1 MSRVM
6 PGSTSDILA
15 FESSTIY
22 HELEGGL
29 LAPGLCLF
37 GDNAYINSSF
47 MATPFSNISGGSK
60 DAYNFYHSQLRI
72 NIECAFGR
80 FVHRWSILR
89 APMPMN
95 ITVPKTT
102 AIDIAMAN
110 LHNYCI
116 DESDVADDAVPR
128 ERFNMEMNG
137 IALLASDDANADV
150 ALPRGLLDG
159 GQHFGDMPEN
169 ARKQRERHV
178 SEALL
183 PRTLLHQQI
192 VDSSLTRPIPARSR
206 H

>member
-1 MSRVM
+1 VM
-6 PGSTSDILA
+6 PGSTSDILS

-37 GDNAYINSSF
+37 GDNAYINSPF
-47 MATPFSNISGGSK
+47 MATPFSNVSGGSK
-60 DAYNFYHSQLRI
+60 DAYNFHHSQLRI

-95 ITVPKTT
+95 ITVPKTM
-102 AIDIAMAN
+102 AIIIAMAK

-116 DESDVADDAVPR
+116 HKSDVADDAVPWYH
-128 ERFNMEMNG
+128 MEMNG
-137 IALLASDDANADV
+137 VPLLASDDANVDE
-150 ALPRGLLDG
+150 ALPRGLLDS
-159 GQHFGDMPEN
+159 GQHFGDTPEN
-169 ARKQRERHV
+169 ARRQRERMAIESV
-178 SEALL
+178 L

-192 VDSSLTRPIPARSR
+192 VDKQLTRPIPARS
-206 H
+206 HH

>member
-1 MSRVM
+1 M
-6 PGSTSDILA
+6 D
-15 FESSTIY
+15 E
-22 HELEGGL
+22 E
-29 LAPGLCLF
+29 
-37 GDNAYINSSF
+37 DNKQQEKQAQHRKKKK
-47 MATPFSNISGGSK
+47 SK
-60 DAYNFYHSQLRI
+60 ASKFIAEVLVKAVAIRA
-72 NIECAFGR
+72 NIECAFSR

-102 AIDIAMAN
+102 AIVIAMAK